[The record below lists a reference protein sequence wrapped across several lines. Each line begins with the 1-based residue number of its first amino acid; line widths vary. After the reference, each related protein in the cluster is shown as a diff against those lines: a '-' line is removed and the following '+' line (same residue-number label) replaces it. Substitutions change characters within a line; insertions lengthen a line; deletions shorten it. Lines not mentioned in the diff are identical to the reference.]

1 MPVDAMNLV
10 AQATTSPAW
19 VDTPVLREVPDSD
32 AARFSDV
39 LKAPPQAPLDA
50 PMDAMPIAPSS
61 VGEPGHLGDAILRS
75 METAGREYAAKTQE
89 IHMALTER
97 GQELTASGLLRLQV
111 QLTDASMFVD
121 LLGKAVSKATQHV
134 DQLTKLQ

>member
-1 MPVDAMNLV
+1 MPGDVINLV

-19 VDTPVLREVPDSD
+19 VDTPVLREVSESE
-32 AARFSDV
+32 AARFTDV
-39 LKAPPQAPLDA
+39 LQPPQAP
-50 PMDAMPIAPSS
+50 MDMPPVAPSTA
-61 VGEPGHLGDAILRS
+61 VEPGHLGDAILRS
-75 METAGREYAAKTQE
+75 MEGAGREYMARTQE
-89 IHMALTER
+89 IHAALTER
-97 GQELTASGLLRLQV
+97 GQEISTTALLRLQV